1 MAATVKEIR
10 PKPLL
15 ELMAEKF
22 HIAPEEFKKTIK
34 KTCGLER
41 ASDEEFLAFLMVAHE
56 HGLNPFLREIYAF
69 QKTGG
74 GFSTI
79 IGVDG
84 WYKLM
89 NRHPAFNGIRFFDTE
104 VGGQVSA
111 VRCVI
116 WRKDRQHYTEAIEYL
131 VECRRNTDP
140 WQRWP
145 RRMLRHKAA
154 IQCIR
159 ITFGLAG
166 VLDPDEFER
175 YEQML
180 QDQKKQI
187 EAAGTSPIDDA
198 EVIPSEEAPK
208 ASKETLVLE
217 PEEPVIEVDA
227 EPVPEEPEEPKPEPL
242 LDEGQQATVEG
253 ALIAG
258 GYTIRMIPE
267 ALKVVAGV
275 DSSDQIKASEF
286 MEVLKKIKILC
297 EDRKRTAKEKKK

>member
-1 MAATVKEIR
+1 MAATVHEIQ
-10 PKPLL
+10 PKSILQI
-15 ELMAEKF
+15 MAEKF
-22 HIAPEEFKKTIK
+22 HLAPEEFKKTVK
-34 KTCGLER
+34 ATCGLQR

-74 GFSTI
+74 GIQTI

-89 NRHPAFNGIRFFDTE
+89 NRHPAFNGIRFFDSE
-104 VGGQVSA
+104 VGGQVAA

-116 WRKDRQHYTEAIEYL
+116 WRKDRAHYCEAIEYL
-131 VECRRNTDP
+131 VECKRPTDP
-140 WQRWP
+140 WNRWP

-159 ITFGLAG
+159 MTFGLAG
-166 VLDPDEFER
+166 VMDPDEADR
-175 YEQML
+175 YAEML

-198 EVIPSEEAPK
+198 EVIPDDQTKAAP
-208 ASKETLVLE
+208 KETLVLDPEVVE
-217 PEEPVIEVDA
+217 PEP
-227 EPVPEEPEEPKPEPL
+227 EPVPEEPEEPKPEPML
-242 LDEGQQATVEG
+242 NEEQQAAVEG

-267 ALKVVAGV
+267 ALKVVAAV
-275 DSSDQIKASEF
+275 ESSDQIKQSEF